1 MKTAEINEEFNQIL
15 KELKKKDDLP
25 IESIVQVA
33 QVILQESGK
42 DRRTEL
48 LREAR
53 LSNNEFNS
61 SSQNSKA
68 NDVKPATYRQK
79 NALNRFGI
87 EYSDDITKSEA
98 YELLEKAFEQLDSK
112 NREE

>member
-1 MKTAEINEEFNQIL
+1 MKTSEIKEQFEQVLCGLQGIEGLTTESQVQI
-15 KELKKKDDLP
+15 
-25 IESIVQVA
+25 A

-53 LSNNEFNS
+53 SSNNGAGSN
-61 SSQNSKA
+61 NR
-68 NDVKPATYRQK
+68 NLPATDRQK
-79 NALNRFGI
+79 NALMRFGI

-98 YELLEKAFEQLDSK
+98 YELLEKAFEQL
-112 NREE
+112 NNQQR